1 MCESSQNSIIFTLA
15 IVAHGKVIETN
26 LSPGAQRSLENVRLF
41 SKSGDFQPAYSNM
54 MIENNIL
61 RPLKDRFQINL
72 LNPQTTLDIIKRYET
87 DLKVKYQNFL
97 LFSSTI
103 SSVFSQPEESDVNP
117 ERVCQTYPRVNI
129 DKVFAVE
136 RGSLSS
142 IYGRVCKYLLPGVNG
157 IYLVSVHY
165 INPEGDLINVYPEK
179 GRSPNILNLGEFRKV
194 VEELN
199 LGTTLPNMESI
210 VETTRYPIK
219 LSSDKTAIEQISMS
233 RLCQIIKEISG
244 KNECFINLMDY
255 SCSGLSKDIP
265 QENLSSAQYH
275 QEGDIE
281 RGFTGSR
288 PFGGKKKRR
297 SSFYSTKSKSKRST
311 KREKKIRMKK
321 HRKRRTRK
329 IISY

>member
-15 IVAHGKVIETN
+15 IVTHGKVIETN
-26 LSPGAQRSLENVRLF
+26 LSPDAQQTLENVRLF
-41 SKSGDFQPAYSNM
+41 SKSGDFQPVLSNM

-61 RPLKDRFQINL
+61 TPLKNRFQVNL
-72 LNPQTTLDIIKRYET
+72 LNPETTLDIIKRYEA
-87 DLKVKYQNFL
+87 DLKVKYKNFL
-97 LFSSTI
+97 LFN
-103 SSVFSQPEESDVNP
+103 SVIFSPFSQPTESEVNP
-117 ERVCQTYPRVNI
+117 ERICQTYPRVNI
-129 DKVFAVE
+129 DKVFSVE
-136 RGSLSS
+136 SGSMSS
-142 IYGRVCKYLLPGVNG
+142 IYGRTCRYLFPGVNG
-157 IYLVSVHY
+157 IYLVSIHR
-165 INPEGDLINVYPEK
+165 INSTGDLINIYPEK
-179 GRSPNILNLGEFRKV
+179 GRSPNLFNLREFRKV
-194 VEELN
+194 VEDLN
-199 LGTTLPNMESI
+199 LNTRLPNMESI

-244 KNECFINLMDY
+244 EHECFINLMDY

-265 QENLSSAQYH
+265 LENLSYAQYH

-297 SSFYSTKSKSKRST
+297 QSSHTTKSKSKRST

-321 HRKRRTRK
+321 HRKRRTHK
-329 IISY
+329 FISY